1 MDEHSSIFTGPQ
13 IDRVVGVVR
22 EKESSWDGKQAPLT
36 GEPGQVVGFDEQ
48 GRPAPQAEGVPK
60 TRTVNGKPLEEDI
73 SLTAEDVGAAGDGH
87 THTAEEVGAGP
98 ADRSINGKPLSEDIT
113 LTADDVDAAPAS
125 HRHSAEDA
133 GARPATWM
141 PTAEEVGA
149 VPVDRSINGKPLSED
164 ITLTAGD
171 VGAASADH
179 TQTSDGL
186 SQDAADDRYLK
197 LSGGALTG
205 PVSVRPPTS
214 ANNPATK
221 EYVDRGAPFCKT
233 FEAGAWSSDGTIS
246 IPQSEH
252 GRAFS
257 NGIVL
262 MEAYMLVS
270 GRYIKTWASQT
281 TYAVLESDKSLTLHY
296 PGAENGAGG
305 GICWESDRDWIK
317 ERSGYEPLRSLR
329 ENWRR
334 SLRAD
339 PAGSHVERTVSGGL

>member
-1 MDEHSSIFTGPQ
+1 MTTMDEYSSIFTGPQ
-13 IDRVVGVVR
+13 IDRAVGIVR

-87 THTAEEVGAGP
+87 THTAEEVGAVP
-98 ADRSINGKPLSEDIT
+98 AGRSINGKPLSEDIT
-113 LTADDVDAAPAS
+113 LTADDVGAAPA
-125 HRHSAEDA
+125 
-133 GARPATWM
+133 
-141 PTAEEVGA
+141 
-149 VPVDRSINGKPLSED
+149 N
-164 ITLTAGD
+164 
-171 VGAASADH
+171 H

-252 GRAFS
+252 GRAFP
-257 NGIVL
+257 
-262 MEAYMLVS
+262 MEL
-270 GRYIKTWASQT
+270 
-281 TYAVLESDKSLTLHY
+281 
-296 PGAENGAGG
+296 
-305 GICWESDRDWIK
+305 C
-317 ERSGYEPLRSLR
+317 
-329 ENWRR
+329 
-334 SLRAD
+334 
-339 PAGSHVERTVSGGL
+339 